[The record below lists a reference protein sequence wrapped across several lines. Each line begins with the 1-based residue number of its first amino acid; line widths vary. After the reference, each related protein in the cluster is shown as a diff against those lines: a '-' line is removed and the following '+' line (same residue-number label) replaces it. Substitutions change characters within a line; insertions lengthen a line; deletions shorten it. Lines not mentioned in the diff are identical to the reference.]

1 MNTPIRSFQVA
12 VAGLDLLHHTRLKLA
27 CSLLL
32 SERMDVSVRAWDGTP
47 ADLLVVH
54 VDHPDSRGVLADA
67 HAAGMATLRVSRR
80 ATQTLDGLLP
90 HGATVRDF
98 NQQVRHLLATAP
110 ATPVHE
116 TRSDA
121 ATAATP
127 LLLQLAD
134 DAGPAQLH
142 LLQRGAMW
150 LLLDRHT
157 RSIALPAQATL
168 ADVCAQLDATSW
180 SAQVME
186 PADFQH
192 QYAYRLPQR
201 QSLEAL
207 YFALAQHRP
216 ELLPAAPAS
225 LQLRHWPDLTAAEVP
240 SAWLPAIARLHA
252 GACNLDTLA
261 QHCRLPRA
269 TMASLFSAASACG
282 LALSPESALPS
293 VRQPTLG
300 AGRAAPGDTPFLLR
314 LARRFGLGLSRGQA
328 A

>member
-12 VAGLDLLHHTRLKLA
+12 AAGLDLLHHTRLKLA

-32 SERMDVSVRAWDGTP
+32 SERMDVTVRPWDGTP
-47 ADLLVVH
+47 SDLLVVH
-54 VDHPDSRGVLADA
+54 VEHPDSRGVLADA
-67 HAAGMATLRVSRR
+67 HAAGTVTLRVSRR
-80 ATQTLDGLLP
+80 ATQALDGLLP

-98 NQQVRHLLATAP
+98 NQQLRHLLASIP

-116 TRSDA
+116 TRSDV
-121 ATAATP
+121 TVMP

-134 DAGPAQLH
+134 AAGPAQLH

-150 LLLDRHT
+150 LLLDTHT

-168 ADVCAQLDATSW
+168 AEVCAQLDATSW
-180 SAQVME
+180 SAQVMD

-225 LQLRHWPDLTAAEVP
+225 LQLRHWPDLAAGEVP

-252 GACNLDTLA
+252 GPCSLDTLA
-261 QHCRLPRA
+261 QQCHLPRA

-282 LALSPESALPS
+282 LASSPESVLPTVSQSALS
-293 VRQPTLG
+293 
-300 AGRAAPGDTPFLLR
+300 AGRAVPGDTPFLLR
-314 LARRFGLGLSRGQA
+314 LARRFGLALSRGQA

>member
-32 SERMDVSVRAWDGTP
+32 SERMDVAVRAWDGTP
-47 ADLLVVH
+47 ADVVVVH
-54 VDHPDSRGVLADA
+54 VDHADSRSLLADA
-67 HAAGMATLRVSRR
+67 NAAGMATLRVSRR
-80 ATQTLDGLLP
+80 AQQALDGLLP

-98 NQQVRHLLATAP
+98 NRQVRHLLGAAA
-110 ATPVHE
+110 ATPMHE
-116 TRSDA
+116 ARSDA
-121 ATAATP
+121 GTAATP

-134 DAGPAQLH
+134 ASGPAQLH

-150 LLLDRHT
+150 LLLDTHT
-157 RSIALPAQATL
+157 RSIALPAHITL

-180 SAQVME
+180 SAQVMD

-216 ELLPAAPAS
+216 ALLPSAPAS

-240 SAWLPAIARLHA
+240 NAWLPAIARLHA
-252 GACNLDTLA
+252 GAYTVDTLA
-261 QHCRLPRA
+261 PHCRLPRA
-269 TMASLFSAASACG
+269 TMVSLFSAASACG

-293 VRQPTLG
+293 VSSRAPG
-300 AGRAAPGDTPFLLR
+300 AGRATAGETPFLLR
-314 LARRFGLGLSRGQA
+314 LARRFGLGLSRGHA

>member
-32 SERMDVSVRAWDGTP
+32 SERMDVAVRTWSGTP

-67 HAAGMATLRVSRR
+67 NAAGMATLRVSRR
-80 ATQTLDGLLP
+80 ATQALDGLLP

-98 NQQVRHLLATAP
+98 NQQVRQLLAAAP
-110 ATPVHE
+110 ATPAH
-116 TRSDA
+116 DA
-121 ATAATP
+121 RTEAITAATP
-127 LLLQLAD
+127 LLLQLAGATD
-134 DAGPAQLH
+134 PPQLH

-157 RSIALPAQATL
+157 RSIALPAQVTL
-168 ADVCAQLDATSW
+168 ADVCTQLDASSW
-180 SAQVME
+180 SAQVID

-216 ELLPAAPAS
+216 ELLPTAPSS
-225 LQLRHWPDLTAAEVP
+225 LQLRHWPDLAAAEVP
-240 SAWLPAIARLHA
+240 SAWLPAIASLHA
-252 GACNLDTLA
+252 RAWHLDTLA
-261 QHCRLPRA
+261 QHCHLPRA

-282 LALSPESALPS
+282 LALSPESVLPS
-293 VRQPTLG
+293 VSQSALG
-300 AGRAAPGDTPFLLR
+300 AGHATPGDTPFLLR
-314 LARRFGLGLSRGQA
+314 LARRFGLGFSRGHA

>member
-12 VAGLDLLHHTRLKLA
+12 AAGLDLLHHTRLKLA

-32 SERMDVSVRAWDGTP
+32 SERMDVAVRPWDGTP
-47 ADLLVVH
+47 ADLVVVH

-67 HAAGMATLRVSRR
+67 NEAGIAALRVSRR
-80 ATQTLDGLLP
+80 ATQALDGLLP
-90 HGATVRDF
+90 HGAAVRDF
-98 NQQVRHLLATAP
+98 NQQVRQLLGTTP
-110 ATPVHE
+110 ATPMHE
-116 TRSDA
+116 APASSS
-121 ATAATP
+121 AATP
-127 LLLQLAD
+127 LLLQLANT
-134 DAGPAQLH
+134 AGEPQLH

-150 LLLDRHT
+150 LLLDQHT
-157 RSIALPAQATL
+157 RSIALPMQISL

-180 SAQVME
+180 SAQRVDS
-186 PADFQH
+186 ADFQH

-207 YFALAQHRP
+207 YFAMAQYRP

-225 LQLRHWPDLTAAEVP
+225 LQLRHWPDLAAAEVP
-240 SAWLPAIARLHA
+240 GAWLPAIARLHA
-252 GACNLDTLA
+252 GPCSLDTLA
-261 QHCRLPRA
+261 QHCHLPRA

-282 LALSPESALPS
+282 LALSPESVLPS
-293 VRQPTLG
+293 VSQSALG

-314 LARRFGLGLSRGQA
+314 LARRFGLGLPRGHA